1 MCTYGY
7 REQPMG
13 VRAVLS
19 DDDGQTWDTGNEYVL
34 RDDGGVVS
42 GSKPRSASGVRAWR
56 PTSDVGYAQSTEL
69 SDGSILSVYYITL
82 ADGVTHAACTRW
94 DV

>member
-1 MCTYGY
+1 
-7 REQPMG
+7 MG

-19 DDDGQTWDTGNEYVL
+19 DDDGQTWNTENEYIL
-34 RDDGGVVS
+34 RDDGGF
-42 GSKPRSASGVRAWR
+42 ASGTTRRAAPRRGR
-56 PTSDVGYAQSTEL
+56 PTGMADVGYAQSTEL

-94 DV
+94 DL